1 MERRFFPRLEMT
13 LFADTLPN
21 GLRIRVIPRPGFEKK
36 YAFFATNYGSVDTAF
51 TLDGKAV
58 YSADGVAHY
67 LEHKMFDTEEGN
79 AMQAFAATG
88 ASPNAFTGY
97 HMTAYYFSC
106 TDRFEE
112 NLEILLHF
120 VSEPYYTPESVEKE
134 QGIIAQEIK
143 MYEDNPGSRLGEN
156 MFRAMYAHHPLRVPI
171 AGTVESI
178 QTITADM
185 LYACHRAFYDPS
197 NMVLC
202 VVGDVDP
209 ELVRKKALEILPKAP
224 GGATARD
231 YGPQEPELPAQ
242 SVISQTMEVSM
253 PMFAIGFKLPPLP
266 EGELRLSRELLG
278 DLAAEV
284 LCGESS
290 PLYQKLYEAGLID
303 SGFSV
308 CYESVRGMPN
318 INVSG
323 DSDDPQA
330 VLDAIL
336 AEASRI
342 CKEGV
347 DEALFQRLKRSS
359 LGRRIRGLDSFD
371 GMCYRMAVSDF
382 DGYDYFRF
390 PELYDAITAENVQE
404 MIEQSITAERAVLS
418 LILPKETNK
427 E

>member
-1 MERRFFPRLEMT
+1 MEQRFFPRLEMT
-13 LFADTLPN
+13 LFTDTLPN

-36 YAFFATNYGSVDTAF
+36 YAFFATNYGSMDTAF
-51 TLDGKAV
+51 TLDDRAV
-58 YSADGVAHY
+58 RSADGVAHY
-67 LEHKMFDTEEGN
+67 LEHKMFDTKEGN
-79 AMQAFAATG
+79 AMQVFSAAG

-97 HMTAYYFSC
+97 HMTAYHFAC

-112 NLEILLHF
+112 NLETLLHF
-120 VSEPYYTPESVEKE
+120 VSEPYFTPESVEKE

-156 MFRAMYAHHPLRVPI
+156 MFAAMYKHHPLRVPI

-178 QTITADM
+178 QEITANM
-185 LYACHRAFYDPS
+185 LYDCHRAFYDPS
-197 NMVLC
+197 NMILC

-209 ELVRKKALEILPKAP
+209 ELVRKKALEILPKVP

-231 YGPQEPELPAQ
+231 YGPEEPEQPAQ
-242 SVISQTMEVSM
+242 REIRQTMEVSM
-253 PMFAIGFKLPPLP
+253 PMFSIGFKLPTLP
-266 EGELRLSRELLG
+266 EGELRLSQELLG

-290 PLYQKLYEAGLID
+290 RLYQRLYETGLID

-308 CYESVRGMPN
+308 CYESVRGLPN
-318 INVSG
+318 INASG

-330 VLDAIL
+330 VLEAIL
-336 AEASRI
+336 EEAERI
-342 CKEGV
+342 RREGV

-390 PELYDAITAENVQE
+390 PEIYDAIMAEDVRE
-404 MIEQSITAERAVLS
+404 MIEKSITAERAVLS
-418 LILPKETNK
+418 LILPKESNK

>member
-1 MERRFFPRLEMT
+1 MERKFFPRLEMPLYT
-13 LFADTLPN
+13 DTLSN

-36 YAFFATNYGSVDTAF
+36 YAFFATNYGSMDTSF
-51 TLDGKAV
+51 TLDGTQMR
-58 YSADGVAHY
+58 SADGVAHY
-67 LEHKMFDTEEGN
+67 LEHKMFDTKDGN
-79 AMQAFAATG
+79 AMQDFAATG

-97 HMTAYYFSC
+97 HITAYHFSC

-112 NLEILLHF
+112 NLETLLRF
-120 VSEPYYTPESVEKE
+120 VSEPYFTPESVEKE

-156 MFRAMYAHHPLRVPI
+156 LFLAMYRHHPLRVSI

-178 QTITADM
+178 RDITADM
-185 LYACHRAFYDPS
+185 LYDCHRAFYDPS
-197 NMVLC
+197 NMILC

-209 ELVRKKALEILPKAP
+209 DVVRAKAFDILPKAP
-224 GGATARD
+224 GGVSARD
-231 YGPQEPELPAQ
+231 YGPQEPEQPAQ
-242 SVISQTMEVSM
+242 SLIQQHMEVSM

-266 EGELRLSRELLG
+266 EGEVRFSQELLG
-278 DLAAEV
+278 DLAVEV

-290 PLYQKLYEAGLID
+290 PLYQRLYEAGLID

-308 CYESVRGMPN
+308 CYESIRGMPN

-330 VLDAIL
+330 ILDAIL
-336 AEASRI
+336 KEAQRI
-342 CKEGV
+342 DREGV

-359 LGRRIRGLDSFD
+359 LGRRLRGIDSFD

-390 PELYDAITAENVQE
+390 PELYDTITAEDVRE
-404 MIEQSITAERAVLS
+404 MIKKSITAETAVMS
-418 LILPKETNK
+418 LILPNQSNK